1 LLLSGKRILDNFR
14 ILSFVKKAKNLVSI
28 YKIQDNDGE
37 IIPDLVIKGEDLIIK
52 EWERRDRRKRLLDKI
67 NIALEKKEKS

>member
-1 LLLSGKRILDNFR
+1 M
-14 ILSFVKKAKNLVSI
+14 KKAKNLVSI